1 MENTIKVHVN
11 GNLITDTVAP
21 GMAGYFKNIHFRN
34 MNVFRKAKTMADR
47 VVKTFDTAFC
57 SRNVNGV
64 KDSEGMLDAFIRFI
78 SEEDPV
84 HFYGY
89 VEKDYLGQDV
99 EDF

>member
-1 MENTIKVHVN
+1 MENTVRVHVN

-21 GMAGYFKNIHFRN
+21 GMASYFKNIHFRN
-34 MNVFRKAKTMADR
+34 MDVFRKAKVMAEY

-57 SRNVNGV
+57 SRNVNDV
-64 KDSEGMLDAFIRFI
+64 KDSKGMLEAFIRFI

-89 VEKDYLGQDV
+89 IEKDYLGQDV

>member
-1 MENTIKVHVN
+1 MENTIRVHVN

-34 MNVFRKAKTMADR
+34 MDVFHRAKIMAEY
-47 VVKTFDTAFC
+47 VVKTFDAAFC
-57 SRNVNGV
+57 SRNVNNI
-64 KDSEGMLDAFIRFI
+64 KDSEGMLESFIRFI

-89 VEKDYLGQDV
+89 VENDYLGQDV